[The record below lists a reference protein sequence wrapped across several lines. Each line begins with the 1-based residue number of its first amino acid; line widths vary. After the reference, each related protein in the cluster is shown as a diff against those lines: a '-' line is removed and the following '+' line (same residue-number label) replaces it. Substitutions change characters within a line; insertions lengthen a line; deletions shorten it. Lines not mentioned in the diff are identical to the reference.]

1 MSDIL
6 KKPVAEDEKTRIKAV
21 FDKYDK
27 DKSGAIDLKELHD
40 LLKDLGA
47 DMKDE
52 EVSLAMKSLDKDNTM
67 TCSFDE
73 FLSFWSS
80 DSKLGGYSNMTL
92 QFMKAALAFQT
103 KMDSMKDN
111 SVGSKLLKP
120 KGEIPEAGTVSFK
133 VKTSISPGMI
143 GCEPK
148 LSVNVSVKPNE
159 DKIIGLKA
167 QMTAASPAAA
177 EEVVQLF
184 EVFKP
189 MLADAPFKF
198 DLSNDSDKVVFVFS
212 VPEELTS
219 EFDSSAMEGL
229 KFFDSFLKEV
239 NAQLCWSNDFED
251 LTKNTSTP
259 LYNLL
264 GAWAAN
270 AQVTCNMGPALA
282 MAGDMPPFAKDLIE
296 SFQGADI
303 TVNAGYIDFH
313 MKSFLSAFKL
323 FVTMDSDGYRSDA
336 DAAFLK
342 KWPNYSIA
350 DVRDFIFKSVMSSSR
365 EEFLSSIE
373 EMPAEMKQMYQT
385 TKGLSAKLVSID
397 SITLGLSPV
406 ASSAIVID
414 FQNMN
419 PFALA
424 SFFMDDGNTATT
436 SSKEARP
443 QKEMSSAE
451 NEKLLAVF
459 KKFDKD
465 SSGKIDVS
473 ELKTVIAELGGTIN
487 EDEAAAAMKQLD
499 SNGDGQCSFDEFK
512 AFWCSTP
519 GLGGYSSL
527 ALKFL
532 KMKIAV
538 EGAFKDGMTFLKST
552 PRSGKPVNDQDN
564 TAVNVGVSLTPNM
577 DPCDV
582 KMSVSGRV
590 SLSSLDGD
598 RPSAAVR
605 FLAKSPA
612 EASEV
617 ADSLKK
623 LFDLFKEQSGAVPP
637 ELQDNIKFEADG
649 EQVIIKATT
658 PEQVSEIIEQ
668 AKSFVEGWDAMASI
682 AQAVR
687 ANYDVNFKVGLGS
700 TFGDVVEGHD
710 KQLVTL
716 FKGAQVDVTV
726 SLSPKTKFSLLSAL
740 SHPAAMEM
748 FGSMSGRYYDRSK
761 YGMIYKAIFSAG
773 ARLFAGSEVKV
784 NVGCNNDALKKFFN
798 GLAAFIGDL
807 PPDFLTLD
815 GLKGKTLETVAT
827 FPIPTEPEVVAVFE
841 EPLKTVRSILGS
853 LKSIHSVTVGPFVIP
868 LPDHEGESPKVEVNI
883 DFVNVSP
890 FELINYIANPVFD
903 KVAGMMK
910 APSAEATNEG
920 IGTV

>member
-1 MSDIL
+1 MSDLL

-52 EVSLAMKSLDKDNTM
+52 EVSLAMKSLDKDNNM
-67 TCSFDE
+67 TCNFDE
-73 FLSFWSS
+73 FVSFWSS
-80 DSKLGGYSNMTL
+80 DPKCGGYSNMTL
-92 QFMKAALAFQT
+92 QFMKAALAFQSR
-103 KMDSMKDN
+103 MDSMKD
-111 SVGSKLLKP
+111 SKVGSKLMKP
-120 KGEIPEAGTVSFK
+120 KGETPEAGNISFK
-133 VKTSISPGMI
+133 VQTSVSPGMI

-148 LSVNVSVKPNE
+148 LSVNISIKPNE
-159 DKIIGLKA
+159 DKVIGLKA
-167 QMTAASPAAA
+167 QMTATSPKAA

-189 MLADAPFKF
+189 MLADAPFKL
-198 DLSNDSDKVVFVFS
+198 DLSSDSDKVVFRFS
-212 VPEELTS
+212 VPEELVS
-219 EFDSSAMEGL
+219 SFDSSTMEGL
-229 KFFDSFLKEV
+229 KFFDSSLKEV
-239 NAQLCWSNDFED
+239 DAKLCWSNDFED

-259 LYNLL
+259 LYSLL
-264 GAWAAN
+264 GAWGAN
-270 AQVTCNMGPALA
+270 AQVTYHMGPTLA
-282 MAGDMPPFAKDLIE
+282 MAGDLPPFAKDMFE

-313 MKSFLSAFKL
+313 LKSFLSAFKL
-323 FVTMDSDGYRSDA
+323 FVTMESSGYRSDEEV
-336 DAAFLK
+336 AFLK

-350 DVRDFIFKSVMSSSR
+350 DVRDLIFRTFMSTSR
-365 EEFLSSIE
+365 EEFQSSIE
-373 EMPAEMKQMYQT
+373 EMPEEMKQMYQT
-385 TKGLSAKLVSID
+385 TKGMFAKLVSID
-397 SITLGLSPV
+397 SITLGLAPV
-406 ASSAIVID
+406 ASSAIVIA
-414 FQNMN
+414 FENMN
-419 PFALA
+419 PFSLA
-424 SFFMDDGNTATT
+424 SFFMDEGNTSTI
-436 SSKEARP
+436 SKEARP

-451 NEKLLAVF
+451 NEKLLTVF

-473 ELKTVIAELGGTIN
+473 ELKTVISELGGTISD
-487 EDEAAAAMKQLD
+487 DEATAAMKQLD

-538 EGAFKDGMTFLKST
+538 EGAFKDGMNFLKST
-552 PRSGKPVNDQDN
+552 PRTGKPVNDQDN
-564 TAVNVGVSLTPNM
+564 TAVNLGVSVTPNM

-637 ELQDNIKFEADG
+637 ELQDSIKFEADG
-649 EQVIIKATT
+649 EQVIIKATS
-658 PEQVSEIIEQ
+658 PEQVSQMIEQ
-668 AKSFVEGWDAMASI
+668 AKLFVEGWDAMAAI

-700 TFGDVVEGHD
+700 TFGDVVEAHD
-710 KQLVTL
+710 KQLITL
-716 FKGAQVDVTV
+716 FKGVQVDATV
-726 SLSPKTKFSLLSAL
+726 SVSPKTKFSLLSAL
-740 SHPAAMEM
+740 SHPVALEI
-748 FGSMSGRYYDRSK
+748 FGSMSGRYYERSK
-761 YGMIYKAIFSAG
+761 YGTIYKAIFSAA
-773 ARLFAGSEVKV
+773 ARLFAGAEVKV
-784 NVGCNNDALKKFFN
+784 NLGCNNDALKKFFN
-798 GLAAFIGDL
+798 GLASFIGDL

-827 FPIPTEPEVVAVFE
+827 APIPTEPEVVAVFA
-841 EPLKTVRSILGS
+841 EPLKTVRTILGS
-853 LKSIHSVTVGPFVIP
+853 LKSIHSVTLGPFVIP
-868 LPDHEGESPKVEVNI
+868 LPEHEGESPKVEVNI
-883 DFVNVSP
+883 DFANVSP

-903 KVAGMMK
+903 KVEGMMK
-910 APSAEATNEG
+910 APSNEATNEG